1 MNWRHATSFIHQ
13 RRRPGGDATWR
24 HIAFLN
30 LNHRPGASAS
40 RRRTPLPTSVRRRR
54 HEDRKRANDNNQQAL
69 ATSVADID
77 QTALH
82 DAGRTGVMRI
92 SQPAS
97 RFVSR

>member
-40 RRRTPLPTSVRRRR
+40 PTAEQMTTTNRPFQRPLQISTKPAFQSRRG
-54 HEDRKRANDNNQQAL
+54 DD
-69 ATSVADID
+69 D
-77 QTALH
+77 